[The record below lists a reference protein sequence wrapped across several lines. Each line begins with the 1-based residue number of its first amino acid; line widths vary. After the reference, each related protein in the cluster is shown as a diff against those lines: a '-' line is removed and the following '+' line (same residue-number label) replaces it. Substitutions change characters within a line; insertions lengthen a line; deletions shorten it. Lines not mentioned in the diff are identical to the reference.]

1 MSMTTQLWERCTNSA
16 KLLPL
21 FLPCVLNDRS
31 RAGDPGTILSILQF
45 RVTQARIVR
54 VVSDD
59 IQQYRELKT
68 RGNIRQLST
77 QEAPWLY
84 AHYDFQA
91 SLRSIPGVLCG
102 SPPSMT
108 FPPEKKRFLSQAFNE
123 LSDGLYGYAMVLS
136 RDRTEAEDLVQE
148 TCVRAMQAMESV
160 RPGSNVK
167 SWLFT
172 ILRNIWLNRLR
183 RRRAAPKMVELDGDE
198 STAQTAV
205 ATTKDPHA
213 LYVSKVERQ
222 LVREAILQLSDE
234 FREIILLR
242 EFEDLSYQEIATLLG
257 CPAGTVMSR
266 LGRARSKLR
275 SLLSGSL
282 GTTDRRAK
290 GATQ

>member
-1 MSMTTQLWERCTNSA
+1 
-16 KLLPL
+16 
-21 FLPCVLNDRS
+21 
-31 RAGDPGTILSILQF
+31 
-45 RVTQARIVR
+45 
-54 VVSDD
+54 
-59 IQQYRELKT
+59 
-68 RGNIRQLST
+68 
-77 QEAPWLY
+77 
-84 AHYDFQA
+84 
-91 SLRSIPGVLCG
+91 
-102 SPPSMT
+102 MT
-108 FPPEKKRFLSQAFNE
+108 FPPERNLFLTEALNE

-136 RDRTEAEDLVQE
+136 RDRSEAEDLVQE
-148 TCVRAMQAMESV
+148 TCVRAIQAIENL

-183 RRRAAPKMVELDGDE
+183 RRRTAPKMVELDGAE

-205 ATTKDPHA
+205 AASKDPHA

-234 FREIILLR
+234 FREIIVLR
-242 EFEDLSYQEIATLLG
+242 EYGDLSYQEIASILG

-282 GTTDRRAK
+282 RTPDRREK
-290 GATQ
+290 GATE

>member
-1 MSMTTQLWERCTNSA
+1 MTTQLWERCANSA

-21 FLPCVLNDRS
+21 FLPFVLSYKS
-31 RAGDPGTILSILQF
+31 RARDPGTILSTLQL
-45 RVTQARIVR
+45 RVTQARDIR
-54 VVSDD
+54 IVSDASHEQRD
-59 IQQYRELKT
+59 PKARRNVGRLYSQ
-68 RGNIRQLST
+68 
-77 QEAPWLY
+77 QEALSFY
-84 AHYDFQA
+84 GHYDRQT
-91 SLRSIPGVLCG
+91 STRSVPAVLCG
-102 SPPSMT
+102 SHPGMT
-108 FPPEKKRFLSQAFNE
+108 FPPERNLFLTEALNE

-136 RDRTEAEDLVQE
+136 RDRSEAEDLVQE
-148 TCVRAMQAMESV
+148 TCVRAIQAIENL

-183 RRRAAPKMVELDGDE
+183 RRRTAPKMVELDGAE

-205 ATTKDPHA
+205 AASKDPHA

-234 FREIILLR
+234 FREIIVLR
-242 EFEDLSYQEIATLLG
+242 EYGDLSYQEIASILG

-282 GTTDRRAK
+282 RTPDRREK
-290 GATQ
+290 GATE